1 MVVDADAGKVS
12 ARNFIQG
19 TVTNVAR
26 GAVNSDVTI
35 TAGKGM
41 AVAAI
46 ITNSSV
52 DRLGLSVGTP
62 AAAMF
67 KASSVIVSIEG

>member
-1 MVVDADAGKVS
+1 MQTQAKCRHATSSK
-12 ARNFIQG
+12 ARSQ
-19 TVTNVAR
+19 TSR
-26 GAVNSDVTI
+26 KDAVNSDVTI
-35 TAGKGM
+35 TASGGK

-52 DRLGLSVGTP
+52 DRLGLAVGKP

-67 KASSVIVSIEG
+67 KASSVTVGVEGSA